1 MAMNVAPFQS
11 TDEFTMAGFNGKISD
26 INSGVNNAITSALSG
41 FARIETGSYVGTGT
55 YGASNPN
62 TLTFGFAPKFVI
74 FIDNGYYN
82 GSRTLY
88 MALFQKARNL
98 INCELLPDSYGDS
111 AYFLGPSG
119 YNGQQYTDWEEA
131 AWKTNGGKT
140 INWLSTHSDVY
151 QFNEINNTYY
161 YIAIG

>member
-26 INSGVNNAITSALSG
+26 INSGVDNEIASALSG

-62 TLTFGFAPKFVI
+62 TLTFGFVPKVWGWFGYKKDTETRFFPEVALAPW
-74 FIDNGYYN
+74 G
-82 GSRTLY
+82 
-88 MALFQKARNL
+88 
-98 INCELLPDSYGDS
+98 E
-111 AYFLGPSG
+111 
-119 YNGQQYTDWEEA
+119 
-131 AWKTNGGKT
+131 KT
-140 INWLSTHSDVY
+140 IYLGINTGSPSDCFLAY
-151 QFNEINNTYY
+151 QNSSVSWYANSASVQANQKNYTYY